1 MIDVAIIGFG
11 FMGLTHAVSILKNK
25 RMRLRAIITR
35 DRHGI
40 ESKLQQQTGNFS
52 AGEVDSGAILQV
64 PSYTTLRECLR
75 REKLDAV
82 LVCVHTDLHY
92 SIAQEAMENG
102 LHVFL
107 EKPITL
113 RPEEAKLLIGFARQQ
128 RLKFMVGHVVRFMPP
143 YKKLKA
149 WIENGEF
156 GKLQFISMTRFSGL
170 PSWGQWSEKQT
181 HFGSSGG
188 ALFDLVIHDIDFLNY
203 ALGLPEKIE
212 CTTYAGSLSVHDY
225 VIATWTYQGMTAKV
239 EGGNIFHSAF
249 PFQAGYM
256 ARFERAS
263 VVYSS
268 KSPEFIQVCNGEGSS
283 NVIAGDAGEGFYQ
296 EIEYFRDCIE
306 HDTDPFVCMP
316 ESSLKTLELCYQ
328 HL

>member
-52 AGEVDSGAILQV
+52 AGVVDSGAILQV

-188 ALFDLVIHDIDFLNY
+188 IIPKQFKSMFWRQCVGEVLIVDTAFEF
-203 ALGLPEKIE
+203 
-212 CTTYAGSLSVHDY
+212 
-225 VIATWTYQGMTAKV
+225 TWLIKA
-239 EGGNIFHSAF
+239 
-249 PFQAGYM
+249 
-256 ARFERAS
+256 
-263 VVYSS
+263 VVY
-268 KSPEFIQVCNGEGSS
+268 
-283 NVIAGDAGEGFYQ
+283 GFDIFPHTTVKGCADYQ
-296 EIEYFRDCIE
+296 FFSRYTKLDKVLYRIISRL
-306 HDTDPFVCMP
+306 M
-316 ESSLKTLELCYQ
+316 LLR
-328 HL
+328 